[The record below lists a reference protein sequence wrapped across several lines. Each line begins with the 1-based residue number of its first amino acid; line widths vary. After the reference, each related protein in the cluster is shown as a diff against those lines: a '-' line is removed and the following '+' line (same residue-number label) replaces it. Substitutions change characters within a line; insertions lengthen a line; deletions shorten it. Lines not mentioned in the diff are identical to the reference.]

1 MADFWRA
8 IYYCREIGR
17 KLKKSYVEK
26 LSRNRVRST
35 KLLCGSKCAWV
46 KKPALRKRGDRVT
59 LDLDV
64 LGSSQ
69 KL

>member
-17 KLKKSYVEK
+17 KRKKSYLEK
-26 LSRNRVRST
+26 LGRNRVRST
-35 KLLCGSKCAWV
+35 KLLCCSKRAWV
-46 KKPALRKRGDRVT
+46 KKPALRKRGNRVT
-59 LDLDV
+59 LDFDI

-69 KL
+69 EL